1 MEDFFLSGAQKIPFN
16 IANCP
21 EHTLS
26 ELGYDFEPSFF
37 AQASFLLSFNASSPV
52 SSRRDE
58 VYAAV
63 DSGVGDS
70 LLPVDVDL
78 LLQVRLILV
87 IDELHDGLPAE
98 AAVKR
103 KWAMSE
109 KGKRC
114 RDVKKERRKQHRSRG
129 GREGVRG

>member
-1 MEDFFLSGAQKIPFN
+1 M
-16 IANCP
+16 
-21 EHTLS
+21 
-26 ELGYDFEPSFF
+26 
-37 AQASFLLSFNASSPV
+37 

-63 DSGVGDS
+63 DSGVWDS

-98 AAVKR
+98 TTVQR
-103 KWAMSE
+103 KWPVSE

-114 RDVKKERRKQHRSRG
+114 RDVRRKEEETQEWRMKKRG
-129 GREGVRG
+129 ELIRFRAAEEERDI